1 MPIEKSMCTA
11 LLETMFTLVIS
22 GFCQAE
28 TVPFGGSLKPEFR
41 KIYSELEQA
50 TATDS
55 RKALSLSRT
64 LMLTARSTQDE
75 ASKWAT
81 LTYTYLLLEN
91 DSIIKAESILRD
103 STGNGW
109 NNMSPWLQAYHS
121 LNLASAY
128 GYIGKYAKAEKL
140 YTAHLNTKM
149 ELADHP
155 ELNYLLISGWA
166 ENLRYQGKLD
176 LSLVRWFEVLDMG
189 ESSGDSAQI
198 ADAHLGLGTIRFLQ
212 NDLGDAQ
219 QHIELFHRY
228 YKRIGNQ
235 KKMAN
240 GLSVLGLIEYQ
251 QQHYEES
258 VRISLE
264 SYQIRRRI
272 GDTKGQGESLN
283 NLALGYMG
291 LKNWAQ
297 AFRYLEQATQMKMQ
311 ANDLTQM
318 TVILNNM
325 GHCQRLMGN
334 FDRALAYFE
343 LALQKGKEN
352 GQMGDVVRSYENLIK
367 LHSKTEDFRSA
378 FETQTELTH
387 LQDSIAK
394 AERDEAITELKI
406 KYETDNVEQQ
416 LKLLEQEK
424 SLITNRWLSLA
435 LGLFMAIIIG
445 LLFIDNQKRKHRQ
458 EKELLGKE
466 DELQKAELK
475 IMGDLLEYNRT
486 KLQLYTENLLK
497 KSELVTEL
505 EDKVRQSGD
514 HVSENAVDSKKN
526 IKDFTRVR
534 ILTDADWAEFKQL
547 FESVHQG
554 LLQRLVSTNQ
564 QLTLADQRLFLL
576 MKLNLSTKEIAD
588 ILGVSPDTVKKGRY
602 RLKKKVGLKD
612 ETSLQEFVSS
622 F

>member
-1 MPIEKSMCTA
+1 
-11 LLETMFTLVIS
+11 
-22 GFCQAE
+22 
-28 TVPFGGSLKPEFR
+28 
-41 KIYSELEQA
+41 
-50 TATDS
+50 
-55 RKALSLSRT
+55 
-64 LMLTARSTQDE
+64 
-75 ASKWAT
+75 
-81 LTYTYLLLEN
+81 
-91 DSIIKAESILRD
+91 
-103 STGNGW
+103 
-109 NNMSPWLQAYHS
+109 
-121 LNLASAY
+121 
-128 GYIGKYAKAEKL
+128 
-140 YTAHLNTKM
+140 
-149 ELADHP
+149 
-155 ELNYLLISGWA
+155 
-166 ENLRYQGKLD
+166 
-176 LSLVRWFEVLDMG
+176 
-189 ESSGDSAQI
+189 
-198 ADAHLGLGTIRFLQ
+198 
-212 NDLGDAQ
+212 
-219 QHIELFHRY
+219 
-228 YKRIGNQ
+228 
-235 KKMAN
+235 
-240 GLSVLGLIEYQ
+240 
-251 QQHYEES
+251 
-258 VRISLE
+258 
-264 SYQIRRRI
+264 
-272 GDTKGQGESLN
+272 
-283 NLALGYMG
+283 MG